1 MKFWESW
8 RRFIENQRGA
18 YLVIVAVLLPLLL
31 TFAGLAVDL
40 GRGYAHK
47 AKLQNAADAGV
58 MAAAHI
64 YFPDKSHDEVYEW
77 AQRYMDANHGNE
89 AYNIDQITV
98 RTLKEENNS
107 GDQEGTVLLSLYASE
122 KVPVS
127 FMAVMGFDAMPVN
140 VVATAK
146 VTPKED
152 PKDPGVWGYA
162 FICGDGTDADHCDK
176 DMDQSHIG
184 RGAPF
189 RVTDSGH
196 RIIGKVHTNGAVA
209 VTGGAG
215 TAFWND
221 GPQYSVFVEPGN
233 FSTSIKDDIRL
244 WKNFAE
250 CDGGHWGAWPEPWPN
265 PEGKSQKPWYDNDVW
280 DGAHWR
286 SFVRFGYYEN
296 GPGKYIGT
304 DVVASKAYT
313 GNIDISLSK
322 TNSQTEA
329 IYDYVDSLVKKY
341 GNRHKE
347 QDDGIFIETDGR
359 YGGDTRIDTEYFN
372 SNGGKKYATII
383 ADGSI
388 NISQEEWLQS
398 ADYLTIISLHGD
410 VSIGSTT
417 PIKALIYAPNGQ
429 AYIIGGHGTDDHPS
443 FEGSVVAKYI
453 TLTTQHQGEVVY
465 KWNDFG
471 FGTGSGSGSSGS
483 GSGSSSGTGGV
494 ESIILYKDEDP
505 NYGNEQAI

>member
-1 MKFWESW
+1 MKFWKSW

-98 RTLKEENNS
+98 RTLKEGTSSNDEEN
-107 GDQEGTVLLSLYASE
+107 TVLISLYASE

-146 VTPKED
+146 VTPKLGE
-152 PKDPGVWGYA
+152 KDPGVWGYS
-162 FICGDGTDADHCDK
+162 FICGDDRDATQCGDLWDWR
-176 DMDQSHIG
+176 DQGKIPFQFLQSKHKIL
-184 RGAPF
+184 GA
-189 RVTDSGH
+189 
-196 RIIGKVHTNGAVA
+196 VHTNGAIGLN
-209 VTGGAG
+209 GGWA
-215 TAFWND
+215 A
-221 GPQYSVFVEPGN
+221 YSALVKTGN
-233 FSTSIKDDIRL
+233 FSTSLASDELL
-244 WKNFAE
+244 WKRYRI
-250 CDGGHWGAWPEPWPN
+250 DGFHNEDGSAKNELFT
-265 PEGKSQKPWYDNDVW
+265 NDIEVAPGVW
-280 DGAHWR
+280 EHYTR
-286 SFVRFGYYEN
+286 MGYYDMTTVN
-296 GPGKYIGT
+296 K
-304 DVVASKAYT
+304 DVVANKSPTISTEKL
-313 GNIDISLSK
+313 DISLSSSNSK
-322 TNSQTEA
+322 TQA
-329 IYDYVDSLVKKY
+329 IYEYVEGLRKQYGDKYDSGSMFIDVHRNY
-341 GNRHKE
+341 NSNRHL
-347 QDDGIFIETDGR
+347 DGINYESWNDWESAKR
-359 YGGDTRIDTEYFN
+359 V
-372 SNGGKKYATII
+372 KTIVV
-383 ADGSI
+383 DGSVVI
-388 NISQEEWLQS
+388 GGNGYPKLSW
-398 ADYLTIISLHGD
+398 DTDDHLTIISLHGD
-410 VSIGSTT
+410 VTLAIDE
-417 PIKALIYAPNGQ
+417 PVKALIYAPNGRVTFSGVLSDEN
-429 AYIIGGHGTDDHPS
+429 IRPS
-443 FEGSVVAKYI
+443 FEGSIVGKYI
-453 TLTTQHQGEVVY
+453 QLNGKQQGNGEYVTY

-471 FGTGSGSGSSGS
+471 FGTGSGNGSSGA